1 MESGYDITIWVANLL
16 NAGFMVRY
24 YARGA
29 RTTIQRLER
38 AQAIQNMGMIVR
50 EAFIQSDDFEP
61 LLIAIADALRP
72 RDDPPF

>member
-1 MESGYDITIWVANLL
+1 MASIL
-16 NAGFMVRY
+16 NAGYLLRY

-29 RTTIQRLER
+29 RTSIQRLHR
-38 AQAIQNMGMIVR
+38 QQAIQLLGLTIR
-50 EAFIQSDDFEP
+50 QAFEQSDDFEP